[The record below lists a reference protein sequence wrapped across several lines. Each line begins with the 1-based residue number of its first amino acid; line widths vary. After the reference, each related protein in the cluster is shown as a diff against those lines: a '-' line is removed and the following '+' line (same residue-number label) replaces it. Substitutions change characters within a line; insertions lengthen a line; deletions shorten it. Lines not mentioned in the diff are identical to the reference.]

1 MQNPYQQY
9 VDQSIT
15 TMTQGEM
22 VVRLYEEIINQLSRA
37 KIHIDNNSD
46 NDTNECIKKS
56 QKILNHLL
64 VTLDHKYEI
73 SNNLDNLYRFFIQR
87 IIMANVKKDKMII
100 DEILPLII
108 DLKDTFKEGERLAR
122 IKQ

>member
-9 VDQSIT
+9 VDQSII

-22 VVRLYEEIINQLSRA
+22 VVRLYEEIINQLSKA
-37 KIHIDNNSD
+37 KIYIE
-46 NDTNECIKKS
+46 NDDAKGTNDCTQKA

-64 VTLDHKYEI
+64 VTLDYKYEI

-87 IIMANVKKDKMII
+87 IIIANVKKETAIL
-100 DEILPLII
+100 DEVLPLII
-108 DLKDTFKEGERLAR
+108 DLKDTFAEGERLSR